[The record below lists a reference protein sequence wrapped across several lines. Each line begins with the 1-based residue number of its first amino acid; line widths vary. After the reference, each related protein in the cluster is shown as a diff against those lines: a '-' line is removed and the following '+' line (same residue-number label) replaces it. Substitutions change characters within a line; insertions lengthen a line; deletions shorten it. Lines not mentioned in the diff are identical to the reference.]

1 MNKFS
6 QLFNANIVNIC
17 GQSDNTISLESIA
30 NDPNFVFTNDP
41 NYETKVLYF
50 SDGSIINV
58 NSWIECANY
67 VNGGWTDN
75 MSYLQNMEGHY
86 VAFIGIITL
95 ITLFIKRKKLKQNNL
110 TYSKVL
116 LIILIVAVP
125 FSVSNFTDDT
135 KAVELSEDSLK
146 YYQTT
151 PCKISCRIFAK
162 RL

>member
-50 SDGSIINV
+50 NDGSIINV

-75 MSYLQNMEGHY
+75 MSYLQNMEGYY
-86 VAFIGIITL
+86 VAFLGIITL
-95 ITLFIKRKKLKQNNL
+95 MTGVEIEYASVHQLGSIFVLLSFLFI
-110 TYSKVL
+110 
-116 LIILIVAVP
+116 
-125 FSVSNFTDDT
+125 
-135 KAVELSEDSLK
+135 
-146 YYQTT
+146 YYKNTN
-151 PCKISCRIFAK
+151 
-162 RL
+162 

>member
-95 ITLFIKRKKLKQNNL
+95 ITLFIKRKK
-110 TYSKVL
+110 
-116 LIILIVAVP
+116 I
-125 FSVSNFTDDT
+125 
-135 KAVELSEDSLK
+135 E
-146 YYQTT
+146 
-151 PCKISCRIFAK
+151 AK
-162 RL
+162 

>member
-67 VNGGWTDN
+67 VNGG
-75 MSYLQNMEGHY
+75 
-86 VAFIGIITL
+86 
-95 ITLFIKRKKLKQNNL
+95 
-110 TYSKVL
+110 
-116 LIILIVAVP
+116 
-125 FSVSNFTDDT
+125 
-135 KAVELSEDSLK
+135 
-146 YYQTT
+146 
-151 PCKISCRIFAK
+151 
-162 RL
+162 